1 MFLDDDRIEQKVRM
15 KDKDKYKSIL
25 VWLMD
30 NVDNN
35 ETDFNGMITRA
46 VGLFGSILGCIK
58 TTKKVENIIMKLCLM
73 IGNQNINH
81 QLIATRACYI
91 F

>member
-1 MFLDDDRIEQKVRM
+1 MFLDDDRTEQKVRM

-58 TTKKVENIIMKLCLM
+58 TTKTKSGEYNHEIMSYDWE
-73 IGNQNINH
+73 
-81 QLIATRACYI
+81 AEY
-91 F
+91 

>member
-1 MFLDDDRIEQKVRM
+1 M

-58 TTKKVENIIMKLCLM
+58 TTKKCKI
-73 IGNQNINH
+73 
-81 QLIATRACYI
+81 
-91 F
+91 